1 MADEKYI
8 LILIYPVQPKLDSIW
23 SPLPSYVSVKE
34 KEEILANLNM
44 IVVSLT
50 KTCMQSLI
58 KMPPNQIDM
67 LLKKLVKS

>member
-8 LILIYPVQPKLDSIW
+8 LILIYLVQPKLDSIW
-23 SPLPSYVSVKE
+23 SPLSSYFSVKE

-50 KTCMQSLI
+50 KTCKQSFI

-67 LLKKLVKS
+67 